1 MAGVQK
7 LQKRL
12 NLLEMDITVHREQ
25 ISVLSDQAKQ
35 FVSAG
40 HFDAAAIQ
48 ERQEMMEARYQGLQ
62 VCVCVCVCVCACVHA
77 CVRVCVY
84 NTR

>member
-1 MAGVQK
+1 
-7 LQKRL
+7 
-12 NLLEMDITVHREQ
+12 MDITVHREQ

-62 VCVCVCVCVCACVHA
+62 VCVYVCVCVCV

>member
-1 MAGVQK
+1 
-7 LQKRL
+7 
-12 NLLEMDITVHREQ
+12 MDITVHREQ

-40 HFDAAAIQ
+40 HFDTAAIQ

-62 VCVCVCVCVCACVHA
+62 VCVCVCVCVCVHV
-77 CVRVCVY
+77 CMHVCVCVSTIHV
-84 NTR
+84 NIIFSAHEHDRIR